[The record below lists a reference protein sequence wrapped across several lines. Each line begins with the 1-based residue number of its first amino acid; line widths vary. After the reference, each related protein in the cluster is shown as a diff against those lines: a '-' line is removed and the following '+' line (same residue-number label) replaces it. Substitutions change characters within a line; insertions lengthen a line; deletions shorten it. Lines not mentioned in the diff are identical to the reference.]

1 MPGGCVETVS
11 VPVNMSNAQ
20 LEEDFRAVQAE
31 KMRLMELESRLKE
44 REDELTKASQEI
56 NEKNKTDDVFKK
68 RMRDELL
75 SAYRQIAGFE
85 KQKAREK
92 AGQDSLRLGQVV
104 FER

>member
-1 MPGGCVETVS
+1 
-11 VPVNMSNAQ
+11 
-20 LEEDFRAVQAE
+20 
-31 KMRLMELESRLKE
+31 
-44 REDELTKASQEI
+44 
-56 NEKNKTDDVFKK
+56 
-68 RMRDELL
+68 LL